1 MKRIRCPKCENY
13 LTFDETKYTEGQSLV
28 FVCENCKK
36 QFSIRLGKTKM
47 KLRRKRRIRTKP
59 NTRKRSEALRSL
71 RMFSDSSKCC
81 RYRRETIKSAA
92 AA

>member
-36 QFSIRLGKTKM
+36 QFSIRLG
-47 KLRRKRRIRTKP
+47 
-59 NTRKRSEALRSL
+59 
-71 RMFSDSSKCC
+71 
-81 RYRRETIKSAA
+81 
-92 AA
+92 